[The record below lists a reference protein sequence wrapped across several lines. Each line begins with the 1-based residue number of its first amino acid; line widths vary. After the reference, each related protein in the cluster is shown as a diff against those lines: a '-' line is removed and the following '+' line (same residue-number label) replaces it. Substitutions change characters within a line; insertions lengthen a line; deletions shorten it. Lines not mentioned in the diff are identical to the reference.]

1 MEVIHQ
7 SINLNYKI
15 AFNAEHQ
22 NGALL
27 DPNYSV
33 STGHSMLGCLTF
45 LHSDVEDKLY
55 VDGKIGILIH
65 GCHSTILLP
74 LQNRVNTVHF
84 RFFL

>member
-7 SINLNYKI
+7 SINLNYKN

-33 STGHSMLGCLTF
+33 STGRSMM
-45 LHSDVEDKLY
+45 DV
-55 VDGKIGILIH
+55 
-65 GCHSTILLP
+65 
-74 LQNRVNTVHF
+74 
-84 RFFL
+84 